1 MIAYIVGNLIGFIEN
16 SIIVENNGL
25 GYLIKLPPYLLEKNK
40 NKKGDIIELYISH
53 QFIGESQQLFGFE
66 SISDLESFQKLLK
79 IHGVGVKLALQIISS
94 FKTNPTLI
102 LDLKNDHISSLKS
115 IPGVGE
121 KTAKRI
127 FEELKGCFPE
137 FSEVKFDDRAKLAV
151 DALVSLGVSF
161 QKAKEVVIDTLKDV
175 QDLNII
181 KSEDIIT
188 MAIQRIR

>member
-16 SIIVENNGL
+16 GIIVENNGL
-25 GYLIKLPPYLLEKNK
+25 GYLIKLPPYLYEKNK
-40 NKKGDIIELYISH
+40 NKKGDIVELYISH
-53 QFIGESQQLFGFE
+53 QFIAETQQLFGFE

-102 LDLKNDHISSLKS
+102 LDLKNDRINSLKS

-121 KTAKRI
+121 KTARRI

-137 FSEVKFDDRAKLAV
+137 FSEIKFDDKAKLAV
-151 DALVSLGVSF
+151 DALVTLGVTF
-161 QKAKEVVIDTLKDV
+161 QRAKEVVIDTLKEI
-175 QDLNII
+175 QDLSSV

-188 MAIQRIR
+188 IAIQKIR

>member
-1 MIAYIVGNLIGFIEN
+1 MIGFIEN
-16 SIIVENNGL
+16 GIIVENNGL
-25 GYLIKLPPYLLEKNK
+25 GYLIKLPPYLYEKNK
-40 NKKGDIIELYISH
+40 NKKGDIVELYISH
-53 QFIGESQQLFGFE
+53 QFIAETQQLFGFE

-102 LDLKNDHISSLKS
+102 LDLKNDRINSLKS

-121 KTAKRI
+121 KTARRI

-137 FSEVKFDDRAKLAV
+137 FSEIKFDDKAKLAV
-151 DALVSLGVSF
+151 DALVTLGVTF
-161 QKAKEVVIDTLKDV
+161 QRAKEVVIDTLKEI
-175 QDLNII
+175 QDLSSV

-188 MAIQRIR
+188 IAIQKIR

>member
-1 MIAYIVGNLIGFIEN
+1 MIAYIVGNLIGFVEN
-16 SIIVENNGL
+16 SVIVENNGL
-25 GYLIKLPPYLLEKNK
+25 GYLIKLPPYLFEKNK
-40 NKKGDIIELYISH
+40 NRKGDILEFYISH
-53 QFIGESQQLFGFE
+53 QFIAESQQLFGFE
-66 SISDLESFQKLLK
+66 SIPDLESFQKLLK
-79 IHGVGVKLALQIISS
+79 IHGIGVKLALQIVSS

-102 LDLKNDHISSLKS
+102 VDLKNDRVNSLKS

-137 FSEVKFDDRAKLAV
+137 FSDVKFDDKAKLAV
-151 DALVSLGVSF
+151 DAIVSLGVTF
-161 QKAKEVVIDTLKDV
+161 QRAKEVVIDTLKDIP
-175 QDLNII
+175 DINIL